1 MKKTYDR
8 KVFKRKLLSDRRTVI
23 VTIRLFMILLL
34 GFPLLTRAGTV
45 DSTRV
50 ANREVRGKVVD
61 EKKQPIPGVSVRLG
75 GTSMGTATDVDGK
88 FKLLIPADTATLVV
102 SFIGMKTE
110 IVKIPRLKTGV
121 EQKELTIVLREE
133 DVKLEDVVVT
143 GIFTRKKESFTGSA
157 STYSA
162 AELKT
167 MGTQNVLQSLKT
179 LDPAFAIIEDNQ
191 FGSDPNRLPN
201 MEIRGKSSMLGLRD
215 ELDADP
221 NQPLFILDGFESTLA
236 AINDLDIN
244 RVASITI
251 LKDAASTAIYG
262 SKAANGVIVVET
274 VKPEAGKLQVSYNGN
289 MNISMPDLSSYNL
302 MNSREKLEF
311 ELLAGR
317 YDPASWSTASEVKLN
332 ELYNEKLKVI
342 ESGVDT
348 YWLAEPLRVGVN
360 QKHSLY
366 VQGGEG
372 NFLFGLG
379 AGYNG
384 ISGVMEKS
392 DRSVLSGNIDLIYR
406 MSKFQ
411 FSNKFSL
418 TSTDYKNPIV
428 VFYEYAQAN
437 PYYKKYND
445 DGTVDKWLENND
457 YFKASNPLWNAK
469 QNSRDE
475 GKNLA
480 LSNYF
485 MAEYFP
491 TTEWRVRAR
500 LGLTYGN
507 DDTEKF
513 YSRNDTRYEDVETIK
528 KGEYRSTNT
537 RKNQVEAELSVTYAK
552 VLGKHRINL
561 VAGGNLSSDKSLT
574 QGYSALGFPE
584 GDFSYP
590 SFSNGYPENGTPTYY
605 ETVSRSVNGYFNT
618 GYSFDDRYL
627 MDFSLR
633 TSGSSVFGT
642 SRKYNTTWSVGLG
655 WNLHK
660 EKFIMDHVAWINLL
674 KLRASIG
681 NPGNQS
687 FDSAQSLL
695 TYSFQYGSMNYF
707 GLGAVLS
714 QIGNPDLEWQITV
727 DKNIGLDVTL
737 FNKRFSLTADYYYK
751 VTDPLLIKVS
761 TPLSSGTSTYMTNA
775 GEQVSQGLTA
785 SVSYFIFQDF
795 EKRFSWMVRANVRTQ
810 KTRIDKIGNKLSS
823 LNASGKGE
831 NTVRYYDG
839 ADPDDIWAV
848 RSAGIDPSNG
858 KELFYAKDG
867 SYTYDFSYDDEV
879 ICGNTRPDV
888 EGVIGS
894 SLNWKGFSVS
904 LNFRYQMGA
913 DVFNEALYNK
923 VENISR
929 SDLNK
934 NQDKRALYER
944 WQEVGDIVHFKDIA
958 SAASTPMSSRFVQT
972 ENVLTLES
980 LYLGYE
986 FYNGWIEKLGLS
998 SLKLQFSMRDVF
1010 RASTI
1015 RSERGI
1021 SYPFARSM
1029 EAGLSFNF

>member
-1 MKKTYDR
+1 
-8 KVFKRKLLSDRRTVI
+8 
-23 VTIRLFMILLL
+23 
-34 GFPLLTRAGTV
+34 
-45 DSTRV
+45 
-50 ANREVRGKVVD
+50 
-61 EKKQPIPGVSVRLG
+61 
-75 GTSMGTATDVDGK
+75 MGTATDVDGK
-88 FKLLIPADTATLVV
+88 FKLLVPADTATLVV

-110 IVKIPRLKTGV
+110 VVRIPRLKAGV

-167 MGTQNVLQSLKT
+167 MGTQNILQSLKT
-179 LDPAFAIIEDNQ
+179 LDPAFAILEDNQ

-274 VKPEAGKLQVSYNGN
+274 VKPEAGKLQVSYTGN
-289 MNISMPDLSSYNL
+289 MNLSMPDLSSYNL
-302 MNSREKLEF
+302 MNAREKLEF
-311 ELLAGR
+311 ERLAGR
-317 YDPASWSTASEVKLN
+317 FEPASWSTTSEVELN
-332 ELYNEKLKVI
+332 RLYNEKLKVI

-384 ISGVMEKS
+384 VSGVMEKS
-392 DRSVLSGNIDLIYR
+392 DRDVISGNIDLIYR

-418 TSTDYKNPIV
+418 TSTDYRNPIV
-428 VFYEYAQAN
+428 AFSEYAAAN
-437 PYYKKYND
+437 PYYKKRNET
-445 DGTVDKWLENND
+445 GTIEKWLENNNF
-457 YFKASNPLWNAK
+457 FKAANPLWNAS

-480 LSNYF
+480 LTNYF

-491 TTEWRVRAR
+491 TVEWRVRAR

-513 YSRNDTRYEDVETIK
+513 YSRNDTRFENMETIK
-528 KGEYRSTNT
+528 KGEYRSSNT
-537 RKNQVEAELSVTYAK
+537 RTNQVEGELSVTYAK

-561 VAGGNLSSDKSLT
+561 VVGGNVSSNKSLT
-574 QGYSALGFPE
+574 QGYSAVGFPD

-605 ETVSRSVNGYFNT
+605 ESVSRSVNGYFNT

-660 EKFIMDHVAWINLL
+660 EKFIMDHVGWIDLL

-707 GLGAVLS
+707 GLGAVLA

-761 TPLSSGTSTYMTNA
+761 TPLSSGTETYMTNA

-785 SVSYFIFQDF
+785 SVTYYIFQNF
-795 EKRFSWMVRANVRTQ
+795 EERFSWMIRANVRTQ
-810 KTRIDKIGNKLSS
+810 KTRIDKIGNKLST
-823 LNASGKGE
+823 LNSSGKGS

-848 RSAGIDPSNG
+848 KSAGIDPSNG

-913 DVFNEALYNK
+913 DVFNEALYSK

-944 WQEVGDIVHFKDIA
+944 WQEEGDIVRFKNIA
-958 SAASTPMSSRFVQT
+958 SAETTPMSSRFVQE

-980 LYLGYE
+980 VYLGYE
-986 FYNGWIEKLGLS
+986 FYDGWIKKLGLS
-998 SLKLQFSMRDVF
+998 SLKFQVSMRDVF

>member
-1 MKKTYDR
+1 M
-8 KVFKRKLLSDRRTVI
+8 
-23 VTIRLFMILLL
+23 
-34 GFPLLTRAGTV
+34 
-45 DSTRV
+45 
-50 ANREVRGKVVD
+50 VD
-61 EKKQPIPGVSVRLG
+61 ENKLPIPGVSVRLG

-88 FKLLIPADTATLVV
+88 FKLFVPADTATLVV

-110 IVKIPRLKTGV
+110 VVKIPRLKAGV

-167 MGTQNVLQSLKT
+167 MGTQNILQSLKT
-179 LDPAFAIIEDNQ
+179 LDPAFAILEDNQ

-274 VKPEAGKLQVSYNGN
+274 VKPEAGKLQVSYTGN
-289 MNISMPDLSSYNL
+289 MNLSMPDLSSYNL
-302 MNSREKLEF
+302 MNAREKLEF
-311 ELLAGR
+311 ERLAGR
-317 YDPASWSTASEVKLN
+317 FEPASWSTTSEVELN
-332 ELYNEKLKVI
+332 RLYNEKLKVI

-384 ISGVMEKS
+384 VSGVMEKS
-392 DRSVLSGNIDLIYR
+392 DRDVISGNIDLIYR

-418 TSTDYKNPIV
+418 TSTDYRNPIV
-428 VFYEYAQAN
+428 AFSEYAAAN
-437 PYYKKYND
+437 PYYKKRNET
-445 DGTVDKWLENND
+445 GTIEKWLENNNF
-457 YFKASNPLWNAK
+457 FKAANPLWNAS

-480 LSNYF
+480 LTNYF

-491 TTEWRVRAR
+491 TVEWRVRAR

-513 YSRNDTRYEDVETIK
+513 YSRNDTRFENMETIK
-528 KGEYRSTNT
+528 KGEYRSSNT
-537 RKNQVEAELSVTYAK
+537 RTNQVEGELSVTYAK

-561 VAGGNLSSDKSLT
+561 VVGGNVSSNKSLT
-574 QGYSALGFPE
+574 QGYSAVGFPD

-605 ETVSRSVNGYFNT
+605 ESVSRSVNGYFNT

-660 EKFIMDHVAWINLL
+660 EKFIMDHVGWIDLL

-707 GLGAVLS
+707 GLGAVLA
-714 QIGNPDLEWQITV
+714 QIGNPDLKWQITV

-761 TPLSSGTSTYMTNA
+761 TPLSSGTETYMTNA

-785 SVSYFIFQDF
+785 SVTYYIFQNF
-795 EKRFSWMVRANVRTQ
+795 EERFSWMIRANVRTQ
-810 KTRIDKIGNKLSS
+810 KTRIDKIGNKLST
-823 LNASGKGE
+823 LNSSGKGS

-848 RSAGIDPSNG
+848 KSVGIDPSNG

-913 DVFNEALYNK
+913 DVFNEALYSK

-944 WQEVGDIVHFKDIA
+944 WQEEGDIVRFKNIA
-958 SAASTPMSSRFVQT
+958 SAETTPMSSRFVQE

-980 LYLGYE
+980 VYLGYE
-986 FYNGWIEKLGLS
+986 FYDGWIKKLGLS
-998 SLKLQFSMRDVF
+998 SLKFQVSMRDVF

>member
-8 KVFKRKLLSDRRTVI
+8 KVFKRKLLSRRIGVNVI
-23 VTIRLFMILLL
+23 IRLFMILLL
-34 GFPLLTRAGTV
+34 GFPLLTRAGTM

-50 ANREVRGKVVD
+50 ENREVRGKVID

-88 FKLLIPADTATLVV
+88 FKLLVPADTATLVV

-110 IVKIPRLKTGV
+110 IVRLPRLRAGV
-121 EQKELTIVLREE
+121 EQKELTIVLRDE
-133 DVKLEDVVVT
+133 DVRLEDVVVT

-167 MGTQNVLQSLKT
+167 MGTQNILQGLKT
-179 LDPAFAIIEDNQ
+179 LDPAFAILEDNQ

-274 VKPEAGKLQVSYNGN
+274 VKPEAGKLRVSYTGN
-289 MNISMPDLSSYNL
+289 LNLSMPDLSSYNL
-302 MNSREKLEF
+302 MNAREKLEF
-311 ELLAGR
+311 ERLAGR
-317 YDPASWSTASEVKLN
+317 FNPSSTTN
-332 ELYNEKLKVI
+332 EIELDGVYNEKLKEI

-366 VQGGEG
+366 VQGGEE

-379 AGYNG
+379 VGYNG

-392 DRSVLSGNIDLIYR
+392 DRSVISGNIDLIYR
-406 MSKFQ
+406 VSKFQ
-411 FSNKFSL
+411 FSNKFSFS
-418 TSTDYKNPIV
+418 STDYKNPIV
-428 VFYEYAQAN
+428 AFYEYAQAN
-437 PYYKKYND
+437 PYYKKRNP
-445 DGTVDKWLENND
+445 DGTVEKWLENND
-457 YFKASNPLWNAK
+457 FFEAPNPLWNAS

-485 MAEYFP
+485 IAEYSP
-491 TTEWRVRAR
+491 SIAWRMRAR

-507 DDTEKF
+507 DDTERF
-513 YSRNDTRYEDVETIK
+513 YSRNDTRYENMETTK
-528 KGEYRSTNT
+528 KGEFRSSNIRTN
-537 RKNQVEAELSVTYAK
+537 RVEGELSITYAK
-552 VLGKHRINL
+552 MLGKHRINL
-561 VAGGNLSSDKSLT
+561 IAGGNIYSNKSLT
-574 QGYSALGFPE
+574 QGYSAVGFPD

-590 SFSNGYPENGTPTYY
+590 SFANGYPENGTPSYY
-605 ETVSRSVNGYFNT
+605 ESESRSLNGYFNA

-660 EKFIMDHVAWINLL
+660 EKFIMDHVGWIDLL
-674 KLRASIG
+674 KLRASVG
-681 NPGNQS
+681 NPGNQN

-707 GLGAVLS
+707 GQGAMLS
-714 QIGNPDLEWQITV
+714 QIGNPDLEWQITM

-761 TPLSSGTSTYMTNA
+761 VPLSSGTSMYMTNA
-775 GEQVSQGLTA
+775 GEQISQGFTV
-785 SVSYFIFQDF
+785 SVTYYIFQNF
-795 EKRFSWMVRANVRTQ
+795 EDRFLWMIRGNLRTQ
-810 KTRIDKIGNKLSS
+810 KTRIDNIGNKLST
-823 LNASGKGE
+823 LNASGKGR
-831 NTVRYYDG
+831 NTQRYYDG

-848 RSAGIDPSNG
+848 KSVGIDPSNG

-867 SYTYDFSYDDEV
+867 SYTYDFSYDEEV

-888 EGVIGS
+888 EGILGT
-894 SLNWKGFSVS
+894 SLNWKGFSVN

-913 DVFNEALYNK
+913 DVFNEALYSK

-934 NQDKRALYER
+934 NQDRRALYER
-944 WQEVGDIVHFKDIA
+944 WQKEGDVVRFKDIA
-958 SAASTPMSSRFVQT
+958 SAETTPMSSRFVQR
-972 ENVLTLES
+972 ENVLSLES
-980 LYLGYE
+980 IYVGYE
-986 FYNGWIEKLGLS
+986 FYDGWIKKLGLS
-998 SLKLQFSMRDVF
+998 SLKLQWSMRDVF
-1010 RASTI
+1010 RASTV

-1029 EAGLSFNF
+1029 EAGISFNF

>member
-8 KVFKRKLLSDRRTVI
+8 KVFKRKLLSDRGTVT

-50 ANREVRGKVVD
+50 ASREVRGKVVD
-61 EKKQPIPGVSVRLG
+61 EKKLPIPGVSVRLG

-110 IVKIPRLKTGV
+110 IVKIPRLKVGA

-289 MNISMPDLSSYNL
+289 MNISIPDLSSYNL

-342 ESGVDT
+342 ESGVNT

-428 VFYEYAQAN
+428 AFYEYAEAN

-605 ETVSRSVNGYFNT
+605 ESVSRSVNGYFNT

-660 EKFIMDHVAWINLL
+660 EKFIMDHVAWIDLL

-785 SVSYFIFQDF
+785 SVSYYIFQNF
-795 EKRFSWMVRANVRTQ
+795 EERFSWMVRANVRTQ
-810 KTRIDKIGNKLSS
+810 KTRINKIGNKLST

-848 RSAGIDPSNG
+848 KSAGIDPSNG

-867 SYTYDFSYDDEV
+867 GYTYDFTYDDEV

>member
-1 MKKTYDR
+1 
-8 KVFKRKLLSDRRTVI
+8 
-23 VTIRLFMILLL
+23 
-34 GFPLLTRAGTV
+34 
-45 DSTRV
+45 
-50 ANREVRGKVVD
+50 
-61 EKKQPIPGVSVRLG
+61 
-75 GTSMGTATDVDGK
+75 
-88 FKLLIPADTATLVV
+88 
-102 SFIGMKTE
+102 
-110 IVKIPRLKTGV
+110 
-121 EQKELTIVLREE
+121 
-133 DVKLEDVVVT
+133 
-143 GIFTRKKESFTGSA
+143 
-157 STYSA
+157 
-162 AELKT
+162 
-167 MGTQNVLQSLKT
+167 
-179 LDPAFAIIEDNQ
+179 
-191 FGSDPNRLPN
+191 
-201 MEIRGKSSMLGLRD
+201 
-215 ELDADP
+215 
-221 NQPLFILDGFESTLA
+221 
-236 AINDLDIN
+236 
-244 RVASITI
+244 
-251 LKDAASTAIYG
+251 
-262 SKAANGVIVVET
+262 
-274 VKPEAGKLQVSYNGN
+274 
-289 MNISMPDLSSYNL
+289 MNA
-302 MNSREKLEF
+302 REKLEF
-311 ELLAGR
+311 ERLAGR
-317 YDPASWSTASEVKLN
+317 FEPASWSTTSEVELN
-332 ELYNEKLKVI
+332 RLYNEKLKVI

-384 ISGVMEKS
+384 VSGVMEKS
-392 DRSVLSGNIDLIYR
+392 DRDVISGNIDLIYR

-418 TSTDYKNPIV
+418 TSTDYRNPIV
-428 VFYEYAQAN
+428 AFSEYAAAN
-437 PYYKKYND
+437 PYYKKRNET
-445 DGTVDKWLENND
+445 GTIEKWLENNNF
-457 YFKASNPLWNAK
+457 FKAANPLWNAS

-480 LSNYF
+480 LTNYF

-491 TTEWRVRAR
+491 TVEWRVRAR

-513 YSRNDTRYEDVETIK
+513 YSRNDTRFENMETIK
-528 KGEYRSTNT
+528 KGEYRSSNT
-537 RKNQVEAELSVTYAK
+537 RTNQVEGELSVTYAK

-561 VAGGNLSSDKSLT
+561 VVGGNVSSNKSLT
-574 QGYSALGFPE
+574 QGYSAVGFPD

-605 ETVSRSVNGYFNT
+605 ESVSRSVNGYFNT

-660 EKFIMDHVAWINLL
+660 EKFIMDHVGWIDLL

-707 GLGAVLS
+707 GLGAVLA

-761 TPLSSGTSTYMTNA
+761 TPLSSGTETYMTNA

-785 SVSYFIFQDF
+785 SVTYYIFQNF
-795 EKRFSWMVRANVRTQ
+795 EERFSWMIRANVRTQ
-810 KTRIDKIGNKLSS
+810 KTRIDKIGNKLST
-823 LNASGKGE
+823 LNSSGKGS

-848 RSAGIDPSNG
+848 KSVGIDPSNG

-913 DVFNEALYNK
+913 DVFNEALYSK

-944 WQEVGDIVHFKDIA
+944 WQEEGDIVRFKNIA
-958 SAASTPMSSRFVQT
+958 SAETTPMSSRFVQE

-980 LYLGYE
+980 VYLGYE
-986 FYNGWIEKLGLS
+986 FYDGWIKKLGLS
-998 SLKLQFSMRDVF
+998 SLKFQVSMRDVF

>member
-8 KVFKRKLLSDRRTVI
+8 KVFKRKLLSDRRTVT

-34 GFPLLTRAGTV
+34 FFPLLTRAGTV

-50 ANREVRGKVVD
+50 GNREVRGKVVD
-61 EKKQPIPGVSVRLG
+61 ENKLPIPGVSVRLG

-88 FKLLIPADTATLVV
+88 FKLFVPADTATLVV

-110 IVKIPRLKTGV
+110 VVKIPRLKAGE

-167 MGTQNVLQSLKT
+167 MGTQNILQSLKT
-179 LDPAFAIIEDNQ
+179 LDPAFAILEDNQ

-274 VKPEAGKLQVSYNGN
+274 VKPEAGKLQVSYTGN
-289 MNISMPDLSSYNL
+289 MNLSMPDLSSYNL
-302 MNSREKLEF
+302 MNAREKLEF
-311 ELLAGR
+311 ERLAGR
-317 YDPASWSTASEVKLN
+317 FEPASWSTTSEVELN
-332 ELYNEKLKVI
+332 RLYNEKLKVI

-384 ISGVMEKS
+384 VSGVMEKS
-392 DRSVLSGNIDLIYR
+392 DRDVISGNIDLIYR

-418 TSTDYKNPIV
+418 TSTDYRNPIV
-428 VFYEYAQAN
+428 AFSEYAAAN
-437 PYYKKYND
+437 PYYKKRNET
-445 DGTVDKWLENND
+445 GTIEKWLENNNF
-457 YFKASNPLWNAK
+457 FKAANPLWNAS

-480 LSNYF
+480 LTNYF

-491 TTEWRVRAR
+491 TVEWRVRAR

-513 YSRNDTRYEDVETIK
+513 YSRNDTRFENMETIK
-528 KGEYRSTNT
+528 KGEYRSSNT
-537 RKNQVEAELSVTYAK
+537 RTNQVEGELSVTYAK

-561 VAGGNLSSDKSLT
+561 VVGGNVSSNKSLT
-574 QGYSALGFPE
+574 QGYSAVGFPD

-605 ETVSRSVNGYFNT
+605 ESVSRSVNGYFNT

-660 EKFIMDHVAWINLL
+660 EKFIMDHVGWIDLL

-707 GLGAVLS
+707 GLGAVLA
-714 QIGNPDLEWQITV
+714 QIGNPDLKWQITV

-761 TPLSSGTSTYMTNA
+761 TPLSSGTETYMTNA

-785 SVSYFIFQDF
+785 SVTYYIFQNF
-795 EKRFSWMVRANVRTQ
+795 EERFSWMIRANVRTQ
-810 KTRIDKIGNKLSS
+810 KTRIDKIGNKLST
-823 LNASGKGE
+823 LNSSGKGS

-848 RSAGIDPSNG
+848 KSVGIDPSNG

-913 DVFNEALYNK
+913 DVFNEALYSK

-944 WQEVGDIVHFKDIA
+944 WQEEGDIVRFKNIA
-958 SAASTPMSSRFVQT
+958 SAETTPMSSRFVQE

-980 LYLGYE
+980 VYLGYE
-986 FYNGWIEKLGLS
+986 FYDGWIKKLGLS
-998 SLKLQFSMRDVF
+998 SLKFQVSMRDVF

>member
-8 KVFKRKLLSDRRTVI
+8 KVFKRKLLSRRIGVNVI
-23 VTIRLFMILLL
+23 IRLFMILLL
-34 GFPLLTRAGTV
+34 GFPLLTRAGTM
-45 DSTRV
+45 DSTRLE
-50 ANREVRGKVVD
+50 NREVRGKVID
-61 EKKQPIPGVSVRLG
+61 EKKQPIPGVSVRLR

-88 FKLLIPADTATLVV
+88 FKLLVPADTATLVV

-110 IVKIPRLKTGV
+110 IVRLPRLRAGV
-121 EQKELTIVLREE
+121 EQKELTIVLRDE
-133 DVKLEDVVVT
+133 DVRLEDVVVT

-167 MGTQNVLQSLKT
+167 MGTQNILLGLKT
-179 LDPAFAIIEDNQ
+179 LDPAFAILEDNQ

-274 VKPEAGKLQVSYNGN
+274 VKPEAGKLRVSYTGN
-289 MNISMPDLSSYNL
+289 LNLSMPDLSSYNL
-302 MNSREKLEF
+302 MNAREKLEF
-311 ELLAGR
+311 ERLAGR
-317 YDPASWSTASEVKLN
+317 FNPSSTTN
-332 ELYNEKLKVI
+332 EIELDGVYNEKLKEI

-366 VQGGEG
+366 VQGGEE

-379 AGYNG
+379 VGYNG

-392 DRSVLSGNIDLIYR
+392 DRSVISGNIDLIYR
-406 MSKFQ
+406 VSKFQ
-411 FSNKFSL
+411 FSNKFSFS
-418 TSTDYKNPIV
+418 STDYKNPIV
-428 VFYEYAQAN
+428 AFYEYAQAN
-437 PYYKKYND
+437 PYYKKRNP
-445 DGTVDKWLENND
+445 DGTVEKWLENND
-457 YFKASNPLWNAK
+457 FFEAPNPLWNAS

-485 MAEYFP
+485 IAEYSP
-491 TTEWRVRAR
+491 SIAWRMRAR

-507 DDTEKF
+507 DDTERF
-513 YSRNDTRYEDVETIK
+513 YSRNDTRYENMETTK
-528 KGEYRSTNT
+528 KGEFRSSNIRTN
-537 RKNQVEAELSVTYAK
+537 RVEGELSVTYAK
-552 VLGKHRINL
+552 MLGKHRINL
-561 VAGGNLSSDKSLT
+561 IAGGNIYSNKSLT
-574 QGYSALGFPE
+574 QGYSAVGFPD

-590 SFSNGYPENGTPTYY
+590 SFANGYPENGTPSYY
-605 ETVSRSVNGYFNT
+605 ESESRSLNGYFNA

-660 EKFIMDHVAWINLL
+660 EKFIMDHVGWIDLL
-674 KLRASIG
+674 KLRASVG
-681 NPGNQS
+681 NPGNQN

-707 GLGAVLS
+707 GQGAMLS
-714 QIGNPDLEWQITV
+714 QIGNPDLEWQITM

-761 TPLSSGTSTYMTNA
+761 VPLSSGTSMYMTNA
-775 GEQVSQGLTA
+775 GEQISQGFTV
-785 SVSYFIFQDF
+785 SVTYYIFQNF
-795 EKRFSWMVRANVRTQ
+795 EDRFLWMIRGNLRTQ
-810 KTRIDKIGNKLSS
+810 KTRIDNIGNKLST
-823 LNASGKGE
+823 LNASGKGR
-831 NTVRYYDG
+831 NTQRYYDG

-848 RSAGIDPSNG
+848 KSVGIDPSNG

-867 SYTYDFSYDDEV
+867 SYTYDFSYDEEV

-888 EGVIGS
+888 EGILGT
-894 SLNWKGFSVS
+894 SLNWKGFSVN

-913 DVFNEALYNK
+913 DVFNEALYSK

-934 NQDKRALYER
+934 NQDRRALYER
-944 WQEVGDIVHFKDIA
+944 WQKEGDVVRFKDIA
-958 SAASTPMSSRFVQT
+958 SAETTPMSSRFVQR
-972 ENVLTLES
+972 ENVLSLES
-980 LYLGYE
+980 IYVGYE
-986 FYNGWIEKLGLS
+986 FYDGWIKKLGLS
-998 SLKLQFSMRDVF
+998 SLKLQWSMRDVF
-1010 RASTI
+1010 RASTV

-1029 EAGLSFNF
+1029 EAGISFNF

>member
-8 KVFKRKLLSDRRTVI
+8 KVFKRKLLSDRRTVT

-157 STYSA
+157 STYAA
-162 AELKT
+162 AELKM

-179 LDPAFAIIEDNQ
+179 LDPAFAILEDNQ

-317 YDPASWSTASEVKLN
+317 YDPASWSTTSEVKLN

-428 VFYEYAQAN
+428 AFYEYAQAN

-660 EKFIMDHVAWINLL
+660 EKFIMDHVAWIDLL

-785 SVSYFIFQDF
+785 SVSYYIFQNF
-795 EKRFSWMVRANVRTQ
+795 EERFSWMVRANVRTQ
-810 KTRIDKIGNKLSS
+810 KTRINKIGNKLST

-867 SYTYDFSYDDEV
+867 GYTYDFTYDDEV

>member
-1 MKKTYDR
+1 MKKTYGR
-8 KVFKRKLLSDRRTVI
+8 KVFKRKLLSDRKTVT

-34 GFPLLTRAGTV
+34 GFPLLTRAGTM

-50 ANREVRGKVVD
+50 ENREVRGKVID

-110 IVKIPRLKTGV
+110 IVRIPRLRAGV
-121 EQKELTIVLREE
+121 EQKELTIVLRDE
-133 DVKLEDVVVT
+133 DVRLEDVVVT

-167 MGTQNVLQSLKT
+167 MGTQNILQGLKT
-179 LDPAFAIIEDNQ
+179 LDPAFAILEDNQ

-274 VKPEAGKLQVSYNGN
+274 VKPEAGKLQVSYTGN
-289 MNISMPDLSSYNL
+289 MNLSIPDLSSYNL
-302 MNSREKLEF
+302 MNAREKLEF
-311 ELLAGR
+311 ERLAGR
-317 YDPASWSTASEVKLN
+317 YEPVNWSTTSEIELTN
-332 ELYNEKLKVI
+332 LYNEKLKVVV
-342 ESGVDT
+342 SGVDT

-384 ISGVMEKS
+384 ISGVMEES
-392 DRSVLSGNIDLIYR
+392 DRAVVSGNIDLIYR
-406 MSKFQ
+406 VSKFQ
-411 FSNKFSL
+411 FSNKFSFS
-418 TSTDYKNPIV
+418 STDYKNPIV
-428 VFYEYAQAN
+428 AFNEYARAN
-437 PYYKKYND
+437 PYYKKHGV
-445 DGTVDKWLENND
+445 DGTIEKWLEKND
-457 YFKASNPLWNAK
+457 FFEASNPLWNAS

-485 MAEYFP
+485 IAEYFP
-491 TTEWRVRAR
+491 TQEWRVRAR
-500 LGLTYGN
+500 IGLTYGN

-513 YSRNDTRYEDVETIK
+513 YSPNDTRYEKVEMIK
-528 KGEYRSTNT
+528 KGQYTSTNT
-537 RKNQVEAELSVTYAK
+537 RSNQVEGELSVTYAK

-561 VAGGNLSSDKSLT
+561 VVGGNVFSNKSLT
-574 QGYSALGFPE
+574 QGYSAVGFPE
-584 GDFSYP
+584 GDFTYP

-605 ETVSRSVNGYFNT
+605 ESVSRSVNGYFNT

-660 EKFIMDHVAWINLL
+660 EKFIMDNLGWIDLL

-687 FDSAQSLL
+687 FDSAQTLL
-695 TYSFQYGSMNYF
+695 TYTFQYGSMNYF
-707 GLGAVLS
+707 GWGAVLS
-714 QIGNPDLEWQITV
+714 QIGNADLKWQVTL

-737 FNKRFSLTADYYYK
+737 FNKRFALTLDYYYK

-761 TPLSSGTSTYMTNA
+761 TPLSSGTSTYMSNA

-785 SVSYFIFQDF
+785 SVSYYIFQNF
-795 EKRFSWMVRANVRTQ
+795 EERFSWMVRANLRTQ
-810 KTRIDKIGNKLSS
+810 KNRIDKIGDKLST
-823 LNASGKGE
+823 LNASGKGT

-867 SYTYDFSYDDEV
+867 SYTYDFTYDDEV
-879 ICGNTRPDV
+879 ICGNTRPDL

-904 LNFRYQMGA
+904 LNFRYQLGA
-913 DVFNEALYNK
+913 DVFNEALYSK

-929 SDLNK
+929 SDLNR

-944 WQEVGDIVHFKDIA
+944 WQKAGDMVRFKDIA
-958 SAASTPMSSRFVQT
+958 NAATTPMSSRFVQE
-972 ENVLTLES
+972 ENVFTLES
-980 LYLGYE
+980 VYLGYE
-986 FYNGWIEKLGLS
+986 FYDGWIKKLNLS
-998 SLKLQFSMRDVF
+998 SLKFQVSMRDVF

-1021 SYPFARSM
+1021 SYPFARSI

>member
-8 KVFKRKLLSDRRTVI
+8 KVFKRKLLSRRIGVNVI
-23 VTIRLFMILLL
+23 IRLFMILLL
-34 GFPLLTRAGTV
+34 GFPLLTRAGTM
-45 DSTRV
+45 DSTRLE
-50 ANREVRGKVVD
+50 NREVRGKVID

-88 FKLLIPADTATLVV
+88 FKLLVPTDTATLVV

-110 IVKIPRLKTGV
+110 IVRLPRLRAGV
-121 EQKELTIVLREE
+121 EQKELTIVLRDE
-133 DVKLEDVVVT
+133 DVRLEDVVVT

-162 AELKT
+162 VELKT
-167 MGTQNVLQSLKT
+167 MGTQNILQGLKT
-179 LDPAFAIIEDNQ
+179 LDPAFAILEDNQ

-201 MEIRGKSSMLGLRD
+201 MEIRGKSSMSGLRD
-215 ELDADP
+215 QLEADP

-274 VKPEAGKLQVSYNGN
+274 VKPEAGKLRVSYTGN
-289 MNISMPDLSSYNL
+289 LNLSMPDLSSYNL
-302 MNSREKLEF
+302 MNAREKLEF
-311 ELLAGR
+311 ERLAGR
-317 YDPASWSTASEVKLN
+317 FNPSSTTN
-332 ELYNEKLKVI
+332 EIELDGVYNEKLKEI
-342 ESGVDT
+342 ESGVNT

-366 VQGGEG
+366 VQGGEE

-379 AGYNG
+379 VGYNG

-392 DRSVLSGNIDLIYR
+392 DRSVISGNIDLIYR
-406 MSKFQ
+406 VSKFQ
-411 FSNKFSL
+411 FSNKFSFS
-418 TSTDYKNPIV
+418 STDYKNPIV
-428 VFYEYAQAN
+428 AFYEYAQAN
-437 PYYKKYND
+437 PYYKKRNP
-445 DGTVDKWLENND
+445 DGTVEKWLENND
-457 YFKASNPLWNAK
+457 FFEAPNPLWNAS

-485 MAEYFP
+485 IAEYSP
-491 TTEWRVRAR
+491 SIAWRMRAR

-507 DDTEKF
+507 DDTERF
-513 YSRNDTRYEDVETIK
+513 YSRNDTRYENMETTK
-528 KGEYRSTNT
+528 KGEFRSSNIRTN
-537 RKNQVEAELSVTYAK
+537 RVEGELSVTYAK
-552 VLGKHRINL
+552 MLGKHRINL
-561 VAGGNLSSDKSLT
+561 IAGGNIYSNKSLT
-574 QGYSALGFPE
+574 QGYSAVGFPD

-590 SFSNGYPENGTPTYY
+590 SFANGYPENGTPSYY
-605 ETVSRSVNGYFNT
+605 ESVSRSLNGYFNA

-660 EKFIMDHVAWINLL
+660 EKFIMDHVGWIDLL
-674 KLRASIG
+674 KLRASVG
-681 NPGNQS
+681 NPGNQN

-707 GLGAVLS
+707 GQGAMLS
-714 QIGNPDLEWQITV
+714 QIGNPDLEWQITM

-761 TPLSSGTSTYMTNA
+761 VPLSSGTSMYMTNA
-775 GEQVSQGLTA
+775 GEQISQGFTV
-785 SVSYFIFQDF
+785 SVTYYIFQNF
-795 EKRFSWMVRANVRTQ
+795 EDRFLWMVRGNLRTQ
-810 KTRIDKIGNKLSS
+810 KTRIDNIGNKLST
-823 LNASGKGE
+823 LNASGKGR
-831 NTVRYYDG
+831 NTQRYYDG

-848 RSAGIDPSNG
+848 KSVGIDPSNG

-867 SYTYDFSYDDEV
+867 SYTYDFSYDEEV

-888 EGVIGS
+888 EGILGT
-894 SLNWKGFSVS
+894 SLNWKGFSVN

-913 DVFNEALYNK
+913 DVFNEALYSK

-934 NQDKRALYER
+934 NQDRRALYER
-944 WQEVGDIVHFKDIA
+944 WQKEGDVVRFKDIA
-958 SAASTPMSSRFVQT
+958 SAETTPMSSRFVQR
-972 ENVLTLES
+972 ENVLSLES
-980 LYLGYE
+980 IYVGYE
-986 FYNGWIEKLGLS
+986 FYDGWIKKLGLS
-998 SLKLQFSMRDVF
+998 SLKLQWSMRDVF

-1029 EAGLSFNF
+1029 EAGISFNF

>member
-75 GTSMGTATDVDGK
+75 GTSMGIATDVDGK

-110 IVKIPRLKTGV
+110 IVKIPRLKAGV

-289 MNISMPDLSSYNL
+289 MNISIPDLSSYNL

-342 ESGVDT
+342 ESGVNT

-418 TSTDYKNPIV
+418 TSTHFKNPIV
-428 VFYEYAQAN
+428 AFSAYAAAN

-445 DGTVDKWLENND
+445 EGTVDKWLEYND
-457 YFKASNPLWNAK
+457 YFKASNPLWNAS
-469 QNSRDE
+469 QNSRDK
-475 GKNLA
+475 GSNLL

-605 ETVSRSVNGYFNT
+605 ESVSRSVNGYFNT

-660 EKFIMDHVAWINLL
+660 EKFIMDHVAWIDLL

-785 SVSYFIFQDF
+785 SVSYYIFQNF
-795 EKRFSWMVRANVRTQ
+795 EQRFSWMVRANVRTQ
-810 KTRIDKIGNKLSS
+810 KTRINKIGNKLST

-867 SYTYDFSYDDEV
+867 GYTYDFTYDDEV

>member
-1 MKKTYDR
+1 M
-8 KVFKRKLLSDRRTVI
+8 
-23 VTIRLFMILLL
+23 
-34 GFPLLTRAGTV
+34 

-50 ANREVRGKVVD
+50 ENREVRGKVID

-88 FKLLIPADTATLVV
+88 FKLLVPADTATLVV

-110 IVKIPRLKTGV
+110 IVRIPRLRAGV
-121 EQKELTIVLREE
+121 EQKELTIVLRDE
-133 DVKLEDVVVT
+133 DVRLEDVVVT

-167 MGTQNVLQSLKT
+167 MGTQNILQGLKT
-179 LDPAFAIIEDNQ
+179 LDPAFAILEDNQ

-274 VKPEAGKLQVSYNGN
+274 VKPEAGKLRVSYTGN
-289 MNISMPDLSSYNL
+289 LNLSMPDLSSYNL
-302 MNSREKLEF
+302 MNAREKLEF
-311 ELLAGR
+311 ERLAGR
-317 YDPASWSTASEVKLN
+317 FNPSSTTN
-332 ELYNEKLKVI
+332 EIELDGVYNEKLKEI

-366 VQGGEG
+366 VQGGEE

-379 AGYNG
+379 VGYNG

-392 DRSVLSGNIDLIYR
+392 DRSVISGNIDLIYR
-406 MSKFQ
+406 VSKFQ
-411 FSNKFSL
+411 FSNKFSFS
-418 TSTDYKNPIV
+418 STDYKNPIV
-428 VFYEYAQAN
+428 AFYEYAQAN
-437 PYYKKYND
+437 PYYKKRNP
-445 DGTVDKWLENND
+445 DGTVEKWLENND
-457 YFKASNPLWNAK
+457 FFEAPNPLWNAS

-485 MAEYFP
+485 IAEYSP
-491 TTEWRVRAR
+491 SIAWRMRAR

-507 DDTEKF
+507 DDTERF
-513 YSRNDTRYEDVETIK
+513 YSRNDTRYENMETTK
-528 KGEYRSTNT
+528 KGEFRSSNIRTN
-537 RKNQVEAELSVTYAK
+537 RVEGELSITYAK
-552 VLGKHRINL
+552 MLGKHRINL
-561 VAGGNLSSDKSLT
+561 IAGGNIYSNKSLT
-574 QGYSALGFPE
+574 QGYSAVGFPD

-590 SFSNGYPENGTPTYY
+590 SFANGYPENGTPSYY
-605 ETVSRSVNGYFNT
+605 ESESRSLNGYFNA

-660 EKFIMDHVAWINLL
+660 EKFIMDHVGWIDLL
-674 KLRASIG
+674 KLRASVG
-681 NPGNQS
+681 NPGNQN

-707 GLGAVLS
+707 GQGAMLS
-714 QIGNPDLEWQITV
+714 QIGNPDLEWQITM

-761 TPLSSGTSTYMTNA
+761 VPLSSGTSMYMTNA
-775 GEQVSQGLTA
+775 GEQISQGFTV
-785 SVSYFIFQDF
+785 SVTYYIFQNF
-795 EKRFSWMVRANVRTQ
+795 EDRFLWMIRGNLRTQ
-810 KTRIDKIGNKLSS
+810 KTRIDNIGNKLST
-823 LNASGKGE
+823 LNASGKGR
-831 NTVRYYDG
+831 NTQRYYDG

-848 RSAGIDPSNG
+848 KSVGIDPSNG

-867 SYTYDFSYDDEV
+867 SYTYDFSYDEEV

-888 EGVIGS
+888 EGILGT
-894 SLNWKGFSVS
+894 SLNWKGFSVN

-913 DVFNEALYNK
+913 DVFNEALYSK

-934 NQDKRALYER
+934 NQDRRALYER
-944 WQEVGDIVHFKDIA
+944 WQKEGDVVRFKDIA
-958 SAASTPMSSRFVQT
+958 SAETTPMSSRFVQR
-972 ENVLTLES
+972 ENVLSLES
-980 LYLGYE
+980 IYVGYE
-986 FYNGWIEKLGLS
+986 FYDGWIKKLGLS
-998 SLKLQFSMRDVF
+998 SLKLQWSMRDVF
-1010 RASTI
+1010 RASTV

-1029 EAGLSFNF
+1029 EAGISFNF

>member
-1 MKKTYDR
+1 M
-8 KVFKRKLLSDRRTVI
+8 
-23 VTIRLFMILLL
+23 
-34 GFPLLTRAGTV
+34 

-50 ANREVRGKVVD
+50 ENREVRGKVID

-88 FKLLIPADTATLVV
+88 FKLLVPADTATLVV

-110 IVKIPRLKTGV
+110 IVRLPRLRAGV
-121 EQKELTIVLREE
+121 EQKELTIVLRDE
-133 DVKLEDVVVT
+133 DVRLEDVVVT

-167 MGTQNVLQSLKT
+167 MGTQNILQGLKT
-179 LDPAFAIIEDNQ
+179 LDPAFAILEDNQ

-201 MEIRGKSSMLGLRD
+201 MEIRGKSSMSGLRD
-215 ELDADP
+215 QLEADP

-274 VKPEAGKLQVSYNGN
+274 VKPEAGKLRVSYTGN
-289 MNISMPDLSSYNL
+289 LNLSMPDLSSYNL
-302 MNSREKLEF
+302 MNAREKLEF
-311 ELLAGR
+311 ERLAGR
-317 YDPASWSTASEVKLN
+317 FNPSSTTN
-332 ELYNEKLKVI
+332 EIELDGVYNEKLKEI

-366 VQGGEG
+366 VQGGEE

-379 AGYNG
+379 VGYNG

-392 DRSVLSGNIDLIYR
+392 DRSVISGNIDLIYR
-406 MSKFQ
+406 VSKFQ
-411 FSNKFSL
+411 FSNKFSFS
-418 TSTDYKNPIV
+418 STDYKNPIV
-428 VFYEYAQAN
+428 AFYEYAQAN
-437 PYYKKYND
+437 PYYKKRNP
-445 DGTVDKWLENND
+445 DGTVEKWLENND
-457 YFKASNPLWNAK
+457 FFEAPNPLWNAS

-485 MAEYFP
+485 IAEYSP
-491 TTEWRVRAR
+491 SIAWRMRAR

-507 DDTEKF
+507 DDTERF
-513 YSRNDTRYEDVETIK
+513 YSRNDTRYENMETTK
-528 KGEYRSTNT
+528 KGEFRSSNIRTN
-537 RKNQVEAELSVTYAK
+537 RVEGELSITYAK
-552 VLGKHRINL
+552 MLGKHRINL
-561 VAGGNLSSDKSLT
+561 IAGGNIYSNKSLT
-574 QGYSALGFPE
+574 QGYSAVGFPD

-590 SFSNGYPENGTPTYY
+590 SFANGYPENGTPSYY
-605 ETVSRSVNGYFNT
+605 ESESRSLNGYFNA

-660 EKFIMDHVAWINLL
+660 EKFIMDHVGWIDLL
-674 KLRASIG
+674 KLRASVG
-681 NPGNQS
+681 NPGNQN

-707 GLGAVLS
+707 GQGAMLS
-714 QIGNPDLEWQITV
+714 QIGNPDLEWQITM

-761 TPLSSGTSTYMTNA
+761 VPLSSGTSMYMTNA
-775 GEQVSQGLTA
+775 GEQISQGFTV
-785 SVSYFIFQDF
+785 SVTYYIFQNF
-795 EKRFSWMVRANVRTQ
+795 EDRFLWMIRGNLRTQ
-810 KTRIDKIGNKLSS
+810 KTRIDNIGNKLST
-823 LNASGKGE
+823 LNASGKGR
-831 NTVRYYDG
+831 NTQRYYDG

-848 RSAGIDPSNG
+848 KSVGIDPSNG

-867 SYTYDFSYDDEV
+867 SYTYDFSYDEEV

-888 EGVIGS
+888 EGILGT
-894 SLNWKGFSVS
+894 SLNWKGFSVN

-913 DVFNEALYNK
+913 DVFNEALYSK

-934 NQDKRALYER
+934 NQDRRALYER
-944 WQEVGDIVHFKDIA
+944 WQKEGDVVRFKDIA
-958 SAASTPMSSRFVQT
+958 SAETTPMSSRFVQR
-972 ENVLTLES
+972 ENVLSLES
-980 LYLGYE
+980 IYVGYE
-986 FYNGWIEKLGLS
+986 FYDGWIKKLGLS
-998 SLKLQFSMRDVF
+998 SLKLQWSMRDVF
-1010 RASTI
+1010 RASTV

-1029 EAGLSFNF
+1029 EAGISFNF

>member
-8 KVFKRKLLSDRRTVI
+8 KVFKRKLLSRRIGVNVI
-23 VTIRLFMILLL
+23 IRLFMILLL
-34 GFPLLTRAGTV
+34 GFPLLTRAGTM
-45 DSTRV
+45 DSTRLE
-50 ANREVRGKVVD
+50 NREVRGKVID

-88 FKLLIPADTATLVV
+88 FKLLVPTDTATLVV

-110 IVKIPRLKTGV
+110 IVRLPRLRAGV
-121 EQKELTIVLREE
+121 EQKELTIVLRDE
-133 DVKLEDVVVT
+133 DVRLEDVVVT

-167 MGTQNVLQSLKT
+167 MGTQNILQGLKT
-179 LDPAFAIIEDNQ
+179 LDPAFAILEDNQ

-201 MEIRGKSSMLGLRD
+201 MEIRGKSSMSGLRD
-215 ELDADP
+215 QLEADP

-274 VKPEAGKLQVSYNGN
+274 VKPEAGKLRVSYTGN
-289 MNISMPDLSSYNL
+289 LNLSMPDLSSYNL
-302 MNSREKLEF
+302 MNAREKLEF
-311 ELLAGR
+311 ERLAGR
-317 YDPASWSTASEVKLN
+317 FNPSSTTN
-332 ELYNEKLKVI
+332 EIELDGVYNEKLKEI
-342 ESGVDT
+342 ESGVNT

-366 VQGGEG
+366 VQGGEE

-379 AGYNG
+379 VGYNG

-392 DRSVLSGNIDLIYR
+392 DRSVISGNIDLIYR
-406 MSKFQ
+406 VSKFQ
-411 FSNKFSL
+411 FSNKFSFS
-418 TSTDYKNPIV
+418 STDYKNPIV
-428 VFYEYAQAN
+428 AFYEYAQAN
-437 PYYKKYND
+437 PYYKKRNP
-445 DGTVDKWLENND
+445 DGTVEKWLENND
-457 YFKASNPLWNAK
+457 FFEAPNPLWNAS

-485 MAEYFP
+485 IAEYSP
-491 TTEWRVRAR
+491 SIAWRMRAR

-507 DDTEKF
+507 DDTERF
-513 YSRNDTRYEDVETIK
+513 YSRNDTRYENMETTK
-528 KGEYRSTNT
+528 KGEFRSSNIRTN
-537 RKNQVEAELSVTYAK
+537 RVEGELSVTYAK
-552 VLGKHRINL
+552 MLGKHRINL
-561 VAGGNLSSDKSLT
+561 IAGGNIYSNKSLT
-574 QGYSALGFPE
+574 QGYSAVGFPD

-590 SFSNGYPENGTPTYY
+590 SFANGYPENGTPSYY
-605 ETVSRSVNGYFNT
+605 ESVSRSLNGYFNA

-660 EKFIMDHVAWINLL
+660 EKFIMDHVGWIDLL
-674 KLRASIG
+674 KLRASVG
-681 NPGNQS
+681 NPGNQN

-707 GLGAVLS
+707 GQGAMLS
-714 QIGNPDLEWQITV
+714 QIGNPDLEWQITM

-761 TPLSSGTSTYMTNA
+761 VPLSSGTSMYMTNA
-775 GEQVSQGLTA
+775 GEQISQGFTV
-785 SVSYFIFQDF
+785 SVTYYIFQNF
-795 EKRFSWMVRANVRTQ
+795 EDRFLWMVRGNLRTQ
-810 KTRIDKIGNKLSS
+810 KTRIDNIGNKLST
-823 LNASGKGE
+823 LNASGKGR
-831 NTVRYYDG
+831 NTQRYYDG

-848 RSAGIDPSNG
+848 KSVGIDPSNG

-867 SYTYDFSYDDEV
+867 SYTYDFSYDEEV

-888 EGVIGS
+888 EGILGT
-894 SLNWKGFSVS
+894 SLNWKGFSVN

-913 DVFNEALYNK
+913 DVFNEALYSK

-934 NQDKRALYER
+934 NQDRRALYER
-944 WQEVGDIVHFKDIA
+944 WQKEGDVVRFKDIA
-958 SAASTPMSSRFVQT
+958 SAETTPMSSRFVQR
-972 ENVLTLES
+972 ENVLSLES
-980 LYLGYE
+980 IYVGYE
-986 FYNGWIEKLGLS
+986 FYDGWIKKLGLS
-998 SLKLQFSMRDVF
+998 SLKLQWSMRDVF

-1029 EAGLSFNF
+1029 EAGISFNF

>member
-8 KVFKRKLLSDRRTVI
+8 KVFKRKLLSRRIGVNVI
-23 VTIRLFMILLL
+23 IRLFMILLL
-34 GFPLLTRAGTV
+34 GFPLLTRAGTM
-45 DSTRV
+45 DSTRLE
-50 ANREVRGKVVD
+50 NREVRGKVID
-61 EKKQPIPGVSVRLG
+61 EKKQPIPGVSVRLR

-88 FKLLIPADTATLVV
+88 FKLLVPADTATLVV

-110 IVKIPRLKTGV
+110 IVRLPRLRAGV
-121 EQKELTIVLREE
+121 EQKELTIVLRDE
-133 DVKLEDVVVT
+133 DVRLEDVVVT

-167 MGTQNVLQSLKT
+167 MGTQNILQGLKT
-179 LDPAFAIIEDNQ
+179 LDPAFAILEDNQ

-201 MEIRGKSSMLGLRD
+201 MEIRGKSSMSGLRD
-215 ELDADP
+215 QLEADP

-274 VKPEAGKLQVSYNGN
+274 VKPEAGKLRVSYTGN
-289 MNISMPDLSSYNL
+289 LNLSMPDLSSYNL
-302 MNSREKLEF
+302 MNAREKLEF
-311 ELLAGR
+311 ERLAGR
-317 YDPASWSTASEVKLN
+317 FNPSSTTN
-332 ELYNEKLKVI
+332 EIELDGVYNEKLKEI
-342 ESGVDT
+342 ESGVNT

-366 VQGGEG
+366 VQGGEE

-379 AGYNG
+379 VGYNG

-392 DRSVLSGNIDLIYR
+392 DRSVISGNIDLIYR
-406 MSKFQ
+406 VSKFQ
-411 FSNKFSL
+411 FSNKFSFS
-418 TSTDYKNPIV
+418 STDYKNPIV
-428 VFYEYAQAN
+428 AFYEYAQAN
-437 PYYKKYND
+437 PYYKKRNP
-445 DGTVDKWLENND
+445 DGTVEKWLENND
-457 YFKASNPLWNAK
+457 FFEAPNPLWNAI

-485 MAEYFP
+485 IAEYSP
-491 TTEWRVRAR
+491 SIAWRMRAR

-507 DDTEKF
+507 DDTERF
-513 YSRNDTRYEDVETIK
+513 YSRNDTRYENMETTK
-528 KGEYRSTNT
+528 KGEFRSSNIRTN
-537 RKNQVEAELSVTYAK
+537 RVEGELSVTYAK
-552 VLGKHRINL
+552 MLGKHRINL
-561 VAGGNLSSDKSLT
+561 IAGGNIYSNKSLT
-574 QGYSALGFPE
+574 QGYSAVGFPD

-590 SFSNGYPENGTPTYY
+590 SFANGYPENGTPSYY
-605 ETVSRSVNGYFNT
+605 ESVSRSLNGYFNA

-660 EKFIMDHVAWINLL
+660 EKFIMDHVGWIDLL
-674 KLRASIG
+674 KLRASVG
-681 NPGNQS
+681 NPGNQN

-707 GLGAVLS
+707 GQGAMLS
-714 QIGNPDLEWQITV
+714 QIGNPDLEWQITM

-761 TPLSSGTSTYMTNA
+761 VPLSSGTSMYMTNA
-775 GEQVSQGLTA
+775 GEQISQGFTV
-785 SVSYFIFQDF
+785 SVTYYIFQNF
-795 EKRFSWMVRANVRTQ
+795 EDRFLWMVRGNLRTQ
-810 KTRIDKIGNKLSS
+810 KTRIDNIGNKLST
-823 LNASGKGE
+823 LNASGKGR
-831 NTVRYYDG
+831 NTQRYYDG

-848 RSAGIDPSNG
+848 KSVGIDPSNG

-867 SYTYDFSYDDEV
+867 SYTYDFSYDEEV

-888 EGVIGS
+888 EGILGT
-894 SLNWKGFSVS
+894 SLNWKGFSVN

-913 DVFNEALYNK
+913 DVFNEALYSK

-934 NQDKRALYER
+934 NQDRRALYER
-944 WQEVGDIVHFKDIA
+944 WQKEGDVVRFKDIA
-958 SAASTPMSSRFVQT
+958 SAETTPMSSRFVQR
-972 ENVLTLES
+972 ENVLSLES
-980 LYLGYE
+980 IYVGYE
-986 FYNGWIEKLGLS
+986 FYDGWIKKLGLS
-998 SLKLQFSMRDVF
+998 SLKLQWSMRDVF

-1029 EAGLSFNF
+1029 EAGISFNF

>member
-8 KVFKRKLLSDRRTVI
+8 KVFKRKLLSDRRTVT

-34 GFPLLTRAGTV
+34 FFPLLTRAGTV

-50 ANREVRGKVVD
+50 GNREVRGKVVD
-61 EKKQPIPGVSVRLG
+61 ENKLPIPGVSVRLG

-88 FKLLIPADTATLVV
+88 FKLFVPADTATLVV

-110 IVKIPRLKTGV
+110 VVKIPRLKAGV

-167 MGTQNVLQSLKT
+167 MGTQNILQSLKT
-179 LDPAFAIIEDNQ
+179 LDPAFAILEDNQ

-274 VKPEAGKLQVSYNGN
+274 VKPEAGKLQVSYTGN
-289 MNISMPDLSSYNL
+289 MNLSMPDLSSYNL
-302 MNSREKLEF
+302 MNAREKLEF
-311 ELLAGR
+311 ERLAGR
-317 YDPASWSTASEVKLN
+317 FEPASWSTTSEVELN
-332 ELYNEKLKVI
+332 RLYNEKLKVI

-384 ISGVMEKS
+384 VSGVMEKS
-392 DRSVLSGNIDLIYR
+392 DRDVISGNIDLIYR

-418 TSTDYKNPIV
+418 TSTDYRNPIV
-428 VFYEYAQAN
+428 AFSEYAAAN
-437 PYYKKYND
+437 PYYKKRNET
-445 DGTVDKWLENND
+445 GTIEKWLENNNF
-457 YFKASNPLWNAK
+457 FKAANPLWNAS

-480 LSNYF
+480 LTNYF

-491 TTEWRVRAR
+491 TVEWRVRAR

-513 YSRNDTRYEDVETIK
+513 YSRNDTRFENMETIK
-528 KGEYRSTNT
+528 KGEYRSSNT
-537 RKNQVEAELSVTYAK
+537 RTNQVEGELSVTYAK

-561 VAGGNLSSDKSLT
+561 VVGGNVSSNKSLT
-574 QGYSALGFPE
+574 QGYSAVGFPD

-605 ETVSRSVNGYFNT
+605 ESVSRSVNGYFNT

-660 EKFIMDHVAWINLL
+660 EKFIMDHVGWIDLL

-707 GLGAVLS
+707 GLGAVLA
-714 QIGNPDLEWQITV
+714 QIGNPDLKWQITV

-761 TPLSSGTSTYMTNA
+761 TPLSSGTETYMTNA

-785 SVSYFIFQDF
+785 SVTYYIFQNF
-795 EKRFSWMVRANVRTQ
+795 EERFSWMIRANVRTQ
-810 KTRIDKIGNKLSS
+810 KTRIDKIGNKLST
-823 LNASGKGE
+823 LNASGKGS

-848 RSAGIDPSNG
+848 KSAGIDPSNG

-913 DVFNEALYNK
+913 DVFNEALYSK

-944 WQEVGDIVHFKDIA
+944 WQEEGDIVRFKNIA
-958 SAASTPMSSRFVQT
+958 SAETTPMSSRFVQE

-980 LYLGYE
+980 VYLGYE
-986 FYNGWIEKLGLS
+986 FYDGWIKKLGLS
-998 SLKLQFSMRDVF
+998 SLKFQVSMRDVF

>member
-1 MKKTYDR
+1 M
-8 KVFKRKLLSDRRTVI
+8 
-23 VTIRLFMILLL
+23 
-34 GFPLLTRAGTV
+34 

-50 ANREVRGKVVD
+50 ENREVRGKVID

-88 FKLLIPADTATLVV
+88 FKLLVPADTATLVV

-110 IVKIPRLKTGV
+110 IVRIPRLRAGV
-121 EQKELTIVLREE
+121 EQKELTIVLRDE
-133 DVKLEDVVVT
+133 DVRLEDVVVT

-167 MGTQNVLQSLKT
+167 MGTQNILQGLKT
-179 LDPAFAIIEDNQ
+179 LDPAFAILEDNQ

-201 MEIRGKSSMLGLRD
+201 MEIRGKSSMSGLRD
-215 ELDADP
+215 QLEADP

-274 VKPEAGKLQVSYNGN
+274 VKPEAGKLRVSYTGN
-289 MNISMPDLSSYNL
+289 LNLSMPDLSSYNL
-302 MNSREKLEF
+302 MNAREKLEF
-311 ELLAGR
+311 ERLAGR
-317 YDPASWSTASEVKLN
+317 FNPSSTTN
-332 ELYNEKLKVI
+332 EIELDGVYNEKLKEI

-366 VQGGEG
+366 VQGGEE

-379 AGYNG
+379 VGYNG

-392 DRSVLSGNIDLIYR
+392 DRSVISGNIDLIYR
-406 MSKFQ
+406 VSKFQ
-411 FSNKFSL
+411 FSNKFSFS
-418 TSTDYKNPIV
+418 STDYKNPIV
-428 VFYEYAQAN
+428 AFYEYAQAN
-437 PYYKKYND
+437 PYYKKRNP
-445 DGTVDKWLENND
+445 DGTVEKWLENND
-457 YFKASNPLWNAK
+457 FFEAPNPLWNAS

-485 MAEYFP
+485 IAEYSP
-491 TTEWRVRAR
+491 SIAWRMRAR

-507 DDTEKF
+507 DDTERF
-513 YSRNDTRYEDVETIK
+513 YSRNDTRYENMETTK
-528 KGEYRSTNT
+528 KGEFRSSNIRTN
-537 RKNQVEAELSVTYAK
+537 RVEGELSITYAK
-552 VLGKHRINL
+552 MLGKHRINL
-561 VAGGNLSSDKSLT
+561 IAGGNIYSNKSLT
-574 QGYSALGFPE
+574 QGYSAVGFPD

-590 SFSNGYPENGTPTYY
+590 SFANGYPENGTPSYY
-605 ETVSRSVNGYFNT
+605 ESESRSLNGYFNA

-660 EKFIMDHVAWINLL
+660 EKFIMDHVGWIDLL
-674 KLRASIG
+674 KLRASVG
-681 NPGNQS
+681 NPGNQN

-707 GLGAVLS
+707 GQGAMLS
-714 QIGNPDLEWQITV
+714 QIGNPDLEWQITM

-761 TPLSSGTSTYMTNA
+761 VPLSSGTSMYMTNA
-775 GEQVSQGLTA
+775 GEQISQGFTV
-785 SVSYFIFQDF
+785 SVTYYIFQNF
-795 EKRFSWMVRANVRTQ
+795 EDRFLWMIRGNLRTQ
-810 KTRIDKIGNKLSS
+810 KTRIDNIGNKLST
-823 LNASGKGE
+823 LNASGKGR
-831 NTVRYYDG
+831 NTQRYYDG

-848 RSAGIDPSNG
+848 KSVGIDPSNG

-867 SYTYDFSYDDEV
+867 SYTYDFSYDEEV

-888 EGVIGS
+888 EGILGT
-894 SLNWKGFSVS
+894 SLNWKGFSVN

-913 DVFNEALYNK
+913 DVFNEALYSK

-934 NQDKRALYER
+934 NQDRRALYER
-944 WQEVGDIVHFKDIA
+944 WQKEGDVVRFKDIA
-958 SAASTPMSSRFVQT
+958 SAETTPMSSRFVQR
-972 ENVLTLES
+972 ENVLSLES
-980 LYLGYE
+980 IYVGYE
-986 FYNGWIEKLGLS
+986 FYDGWIKKLGLS
-998 SLKLQFSMRDVF
+998 SLKLQWSMRDVF
-1010 RASTI
+1010 RASTV

-1029 EAGLSFNF
+1029 EAGISFNF

>member
-8 KVFKRKLLSDRRTVI
+8 KVFKRKLLSDRRTVT

-34 GFPLLTRAGTV
+34 GFPLLTRAGTM
-45 DSTRV
+45 DSTRLE
-50 ANREVRGKVVD
+50 NREVRGKVID
-61 EKKQPIPGVSVRLG
+61 EKKQPIPGVSVRLR

-88 FKLLIPADTATLVV
+88 FKLLVPADTATLVV

-110 IVKIPRLKTGV
+110 VVKIPRLKAGV

-167 MGTQNVLQSLKT
+167 MGTQNILQSLKT
-179 LDPAFAIIEDNQ
+179 LDPAFAILEDNQ

-201 MEIRGKSSMLGLRD
+201 MEIRGKSSMSGLRD
-215 ELDADP
+215 QLEADP

-274 VKPEAGKLQVSYNGN
+274 VKPEAGKLRVSYTGN
-289 MNISMPDLSSYNL
+289 LNLSMPDLSSYNL
-302 MNSREKLEF
+302 MNAREKLEF
-311 ELLAGR
+311 ERLAGR
-317 YDPASWSTASEVKLN
+317 FNPSSTTN
-332 ELYNEKLKVI
+332 EIELDGVYNEKLKEI
-342 ESGVDT
+342 ESGVNT

-366 VQGGEG
+366 VQGGEE

-379 AGYNG
+379 VGYNG

-392 DRSVLSGNIDLIYR
+392 DRSVISGNIDLIYR
-406 MSKFQ
+406 VSKFQ
-411 FSNKFSL
+411 FSNKFSFS
-418 TSTDYKNPIV
+418 STDYKNPIV
-428 VFYEYAQAN
+428 AFYEYAQAN
-437 PYYKKYND
+437 PYYKKRNP
-445 DGTVDKWLENND
+445 DGTVEKWLENND
-457 YFKASNPLWNAK
+457 FFEAPNPLWNAS

-485 MAEYFP
+485 IAEYSP
-491 TTEWRVRAR
+491 SIAWRMRAR

-507 DDTEKF
+507 DDTERF
-513 YSRNDTRYEDVETIK
+513 YSRNDTRYENMETTK
-528 KGEYRSTNT
+528 KGEFRSSNIRTN
-537 RKNQVEAELSVTYAK
+537 RVEGELSVTYAK
-552 VLGKHRINL
+552 MLGKHRINL
-561 VAGGNLSSDKSLT
+561 IAGGNIYSNKSLT
-574 QGYSALGFPE
+574 QGYSAVGFPD

-590 SFSNGYPENGTPTYY
+590 SFANGYPENGTPSYY
-605 ETVSRSVNGYFNT
+605 ESVSRSLNGYFNA

-660 EKFIMDHVAWINLL
+660 EKFIMDHVGWIDLL
-674 KLRASIG
+674 KLRASVG
-681 NPGNQS
+681 NPGNQN

-707 GLGAVLS
+707 GQGAMLS
-714 QIGNPDLEWQITV
+714 QIGNPDLEWQITM

-761 TPLSSGTSTYMTNA
+761 VPLSSGTSMYMTNA
-775 GEQVSQGLTA
+775 GEQISQGFTV
-785 SVSYFIFQDF
+785 SVTYYIFQNF
-795 EKRFSWMVRANVRTQ
+795 EDRFLWMVRGNLRTQ
-810 KTRIDKIGNKLSS
+810 KTRIDNIGNKLST
-823 LNASGKGE
+823 LNASGKGR
-831 NTVRYYDG
+831 NTQRYYDG

-848 RSAGIDPSNG
+848 KSVGIDPSNG

-867 SYTYDFSYDDEV
+867 SYTYDFSYDEEV

-888 EGVIGS
+888 EGILGT
-894 SLNWKGFSVS
+894 SLNWKGFSVN

-913 DVFNEALYNK
+913 DVFNEALYSK

-934 NQDKRALYER
+934 NQDRRALYER
-944 WQEVGDIVHFKDIA
+944 WQKEGDVVRFKDIA
-958 SAASTPMSSRFVQT
+958 SAETTPMSSRFVQR
-972 ENVLTLES
+972 ENVLSLES
-980 LYLGYE
+980 IYVGYE
-986 FYNGWIEKLGLS
+986 FYDGWIKKLGLS
-998 SLKLQFSMRDVF
+998 SLKLQWSMRDVF

-1029 EAGLSFNF
+1029 EAGISFNF

>member
-8 KVFKRKLLSDRRTVI
+8 KVFKRKLLSRRIGVNVI
-23 VTIRLFMILLL
+23 IRLFMILLL
-34 GFPLLTRAGTV
+34 GFPLLTRAGTM

-50 ANREVRGKVVD
+50 ENREVRGKVID

-88 FKLLIPADTATLVV
+88 FKLLVPADTATLVV

-110 IVKIPRLKTGV
+110 IVRLPRLMRAGV
-121 EQKELTIVLREE
+121 EQKELTIVLRDE
-133 DVKLEDVVVT
+133 DVRLEDVVVT

-167 MGTQNVLQSLKT
+167 MGTQNILQGLKT
-179 LDPAFAIIEDNQ
+179 LDPAFAILEDNQ

-201 MEIRGKSSMLGLRD
+201 MEIRGKSSMSGLRD
-215 ELDADP
+215 QLEADP

-274 VKPEAGKLQVSYNGN
+274 VKPEAGKLRVSYTGN
-289 MNISMPDLSSYNL
+289 LNLSMPDLSSYNL
-302 MNSREKLEF
+302 MNAREKLEF
-311 ELLAGR
+311 ERLAGR
-317 YDPASWSTASEVKLN
+317 FNPSSTTN
-332 ELYNEKLKVI
+332 EIELDGVYNEKLKEI

-366 VQGGEG
+366 VQGGEE

-379 AGYNG
+379 VGYNG

-392 DRSVLSGNIDLIYR
+392 DRSVISGNIDLIYR
-406 MSKFQ
+406 VSKFQ
-411 FSNKFSL
+411 FSNKFSFS
-418 TSTDYKNPIV
+418 STDYKNPIV
-428 VFYEYAQAN
+428 AFYEYAQAN
-437 PYYKKYND
+437 PYYKKRNP
-445 DGTVDKWLENND
+445 DGTVEKWLENND
-457 YFKASNPLWNAK
+457 FFEAPNPLWNAS

-485 MAEYFP
+485 IAEYSP
-491 TTEWRVRAR
+491 SIAWRMRAR

-507 DDTEKF
+507 DDTERF
-513 YSRNDTRYEDVETIK
+513 YSRNDTRYENMETTK
-528 KGEYRSTNT
+528 KGEFRSSNIRTN
-537 RKNQVEAELSVTYAK
+537 RVEGELSITYAK
-552 VLGKHRINL
+552 MLGKHRINL
-561 VAGGNLSSDKSLT
+561 IAGGNIYSNKSLT
-574 QGYSALGFPE
+574 QGYSAVGFPD

-590 SFSNGYPENGTPTYY
+590 SFANGYPENGTPSYY
-605 ETVSRSVNGYFNT
+605 ESESRSLNGYFNA

-660 EKFIMDHVAWINLL
+660 EKFIMDHVGWIDLL
-674 KLRASIG
+674 KLRASVG
-681 NPGNQS
+681 NPGNQN

-707 GLGAVLS
+707 GQGAMLS
-714 QIGNPDLEWQITV
+714 QIGNPDLEWQITM

-761 TPLSSGTSTYMTNA
+761 VPLSSGTSMYMTNA
-775 GEQVSQGLTA
+775 GEQISQGFTV
-785 SVSYFIFQDF
+785 SVTYYIFQNF
-795 EKRFSWMVRANVRTQ
+795 EDRFLWMIRGNLRTQ
-810 KTRIDKIGNKLSS
+810 KTRIDNIGNKLST
-823 LNASGKGE
+823 LNASGKGR
-831 NTVRYYDG
+831 NTQRYYDG

-848 RSAGIDPSNG
+848 KSVGIDPSNG

-867 SYTYDFSYDDEV
+867 SYTYDFSYDEEV

-888 EGVIGS
+888 EGILGT
-894 SLNWKGFSVS
+894 SLNWKGFSVN

-913 DVFNEALYNK
+913 DVFNEALYSK

-934 NQDKRALYER
+934 NQDRRALYER
-944 WQEVGDIVHFKDIA
+944 WQKEGDVVRFKDIA
-958 SAASTPMSSRFVQT
+958 SAETTPMSSRFVQR
-972 ENVLTLES
+972 ENVLSLES
-980 LYLGYE
+980 IYVGYE
-986 FYNGWIEKLGLS
+986 FYDGWIKKLGLS
-998 SLKLQFSMRDVF
+998 SLKLQWSMRDVF
-1010 RASTI
+1010 RASTV

-1029 EAGLSFNF
+1029 EAGISFNF

>member
-8 KVFKRKLLSDRRTVI
+8 KVFKRKLLSDRKTVT

-34 GFPLLTRAGTV
+34 GFPLLTRAGTM

-50 ANREVRGKVVD
+50 ENREVRGKVID

-110 IVKIPRLKTGV
+110 IVRIPRLRAGV
-121 EQKELTIVLREE
+121 EQKELTIVLRDE
-133 DVKLEDVVVT
+133 DVRLEDVVVT

-167 MGTQNVLQSLKT
+167 MGTQNILQGLKT
-179 LDPAFAIIEDNQ
+179 LDPAFAILEDNQ

-201 MEIRGKSSMLGLRD
+201 MEIRGKSSMSGLRD
-215 ELDADP
+215 QLEADP

-274 VKPEAGKLQVSYNGN
+274 VKPEAGKLRVSYTGN
-289 MNISMPDLSSYNL
+289 LNLSMPDLSSYNL
-302 MNSREKLEF
+302 MNAREKLEF
-311 ELLAGR
+311 ERLAGR
-317 YDPASWSTASEVKLN
+317 FNPSSTTN
-332 ELYNEKLKVI
+332 EIELDGVYNEKLKEI

-366 VQGGEG
+366 VQGGEE

-379 AGYNG
+379 VGYNG

-392 DRSVLSGNIDLIYR
+392 DRSVISGNIDLIYR
-406 MSKFQ
+406 VSKFQ
-411 FSNKFSL
+411 FSNKFSFS
-418 TSTDYKNPIV
+418 STDYKNPIV
-428 VFYEYAQAN
+428 AFYEYAQAN
-437 PYYKKYND
+437 PYYKKRNP
-445 DGTVDKWLENND
+445 DGTVEKWLENND
-457 YFKASNPLWNAK
+457 FFEAPNPLWNAS

-485 MAEYFP
+485 IAEYSP
-491 TTEWRVRAR
+491 SIAWRMRAR

-507 DDTEKF
+507 DDTERF
-513 YSRNDTRYEDVETIK
+513 YSRNDTRYENMETTK
-528 KGEYRSTNT
+528 KGEFRSSNIRTN
-537 RKNQVEAELSVTYAK
+537 RVEGELSITYAK
-552 VLGKHRINL
+552 MLGKHRINL
-561 VAGGNLSSDKSLT
+561 IAGGNIYSNKSLT
-574 QGYSALGFPE
+574 QGYSAVGFPD

-590 SFSNGYPENGTPTYY
+590 SFANGYPENGTPSYY
-605 ETVSRSVNGYFNT
+605 ESESRSLNGYFNA

-660 EKFIMDHVAWINLL
+660 EKFIMDHVGWIDLL
-674 KLRASIG
+674 KLRASVG
-681 NPGNQS
+681 NPGNQN

-707 GLGAVLS
+707 GQGAMLS
-714 QIGNPDLEWQITV
+714 QIGNPDLEWQITM

-761 TPLSSGTSTYMTNA
+761 VPLSSGTSMYMTNA
-775 GEQVSQGLTA
+775 GEQISQGFTV
-785 SVSYFIFQDF
+785 SVTYYIFQNF
-795 EKRFSWMVRANVRTQ
+795 EDRFLWMIRGNLRTQ
-810 KTRIDKIGNKLSS
+810 KTRIDNIGNKLST
-823 LNASGKGE
+823 LNASGKGR
-831 NTVRYYDG
+831 NTQRYYDG

-848 RSAGIDPSNG
+848 KSVGIDPSNG

-867 SYTYDFSYDDEV
+867 SYTYDFSYDEEV

-888 EGVIGS
+888 EGILGT
-894 SLNWKGFSVS
+894 SLNWKGFSVN

-913 DVFNEALYNK
+913 DVFNEALYSK

-934 NQDKRALYER
+934 NQDRRALYER
-944 WQEVGDIVHFKDIA
+944 WQKEGDVVRFKDIA
-958 SAASTPMSSRFVQT
+958 SAETTPMSSRFVQR
-972 ENVLTLES
+972 ENVLSLES
-980 LYLGYE
+980 IYVGYE
-986 FYNGWIEKLGLS
+986 FYDGWIKKLGLS
-998 SLKLQFSMRDVF
+998 SLKLQWSMRDVF
-1010 RASTI
+1010 RASTV

-1029 EAGLSFNF
+1029 EAGISFNF

>member
-50 ANREVRGKVVD
+50 ASREVRGKVVD
-61 EKKQPIPGVSVRLG
+61 EKKLPIPGVSVRLG

-110 IVKIPRLKTGV
+110 IVKIPRLKAGV

-289 MNISMPDLSSYNL
+289 MNISIPDLSSYNL

-342 ESGVDT
+342 ESGVNT

-428 VFYEYAQAN
+428 AFYEYAEAN

-605 ETVSRSVNGYFNT
+605 ESVSRSVNGYFNT

-660 EKFIMDHVAWINLL
+660 EKFIMDHVAWIDLL

-785 SVSYFIFQDF
+785 SVSYYIFQNF
-795 EKRFSWMVRANVRTQ
+795 EQRFSWMVRANVRTQ
-810 KTRIDKIGNKLSS
+810 KTRINKIGNKLST

-867 SYTYDFSYDDEV
+867 GYTYDFTYDDEV

>member
-8 KVFKRKLLSDRRTVI
+8 KVFKRKLLSDRRTVT

-50 ANREVRGKVVD
+50 ANREVRGKVID

-179 LDPAFAIIEDNQ
+179 LDPAFAILEDNQ

-317 YDPASWSTASEVKLN
+317 YDPASWSTTSEVKLN

-428 VFYEYAQAN
+428 AFYEYAQAN

-785 SVSYFIFQDF
+785 SVSYYIFQNF
-795 EKRFSWMVRANVRTQ
+795 EERFSWMVRANVRTQ
-810 KTRIDKIGNKLSS
+810 KTRINKIGNKLST

>member
-8 KVFKRKLLSDRRTVI
+8 KVFKRKLLSDRRTVT

-45 DSTRV
+45 NSTRV
-50 ANREVRGKVVD
+50 ENREVRGKVVD
-61 EKKQPIPGVSVRLG
+61 EKKLPIPGVSVRLG

-88 FKLLIPADTATLVV
+88 FKLLVPADTATLVV

-110 IVKIPRLKTGV
+110 VVKIPRLKAGE

-167 MGTQNVLQSLKT
+167 MGTQNILQSLKT
-179 LDPAFAIIEDNQ
+179 LDPAFAILEDNQ

-274 VKPEAGKLQVSYNGN
+274 VKPEAGKLQVSYTGN
-289 MNISMPDLSSYNL
+289 MNLSMPDLSSYNL
-302 MNSREKLEF
+302 MNAREKLEF
-311 ELLAGR
+311 ERLAGR
-317 YDPASWSTASEVKLN
+317 FEPASWSTTSEVELN
-332 ELYNEKLKVI
+332 RLYNEKLKVI

-384 ISGVMEKS
+384 VSGVMEKS
-392 DRSVLSGNIDLIYR
+392 DRDVISGNIDLIYR

-418 TSTDYKNPIV
+418 TSTDYRNPIV
-428 VFYEYAQAN
+428 AFSEYAAAN
-437 PYYKKYND
+437 PYYKKRNET
-445 DGTVDKWLENND
+445 GTIEKWLENNNF
-457 YFKASNPLWNAK
+457 FKAANPLWNAS

-480 LSNYF
+480 LTNYF

-491 TTEWRVRAR
+491 TVEWRVRAR

-513 YSRNDTRYEDVETIK
+513 YSRNDTRFENMETIK
-528 KGEYRSTNT
+528 KGEYRSSNT
-537 RKNQVEAELSVTYAK
+537 RTNQVEGELSVTYAK

-561 VAGGNLSSDKSLT
+561 VVGGNVSSNKSLT
-574 QGYSALGFPE
+574 QGYSAVGFPD

-605 ETVSRSVNGYFNT
+605 ESVSRSVNGYFNT

-660 EKFIMDHVAWINLL
+660 EKFIMDHVGWIDLL

-707 GLGAVLS
+707 GLGAVLA

-761 TPLSSGTSTYMTNA
+761 TPLSSGTETYMTNA

-785 SVSYFIFQDF
+785 SVTYYIFQNF
-795 EKRFSWMVRANVRTQ
+795 EERFSWMIRANVRTQ
-810 KTRIDKIGNKLSS
+810 KTRIDKIGNKLST
-823 LNASGKGE
+823 LNASGKGS

-848 RSAGIDPSNG
+848 KSAGIDPSNG

-913 DVFNEALYNK
+913 DVFNEALYSK

-944 WQEVGDIVHFKDIA
+944 WQEEGDIVRFKNIA
-958 SAASTPMSSRFVQT
+958 SAETTPMSSRFVQE

-980 LYLGYE
+980 VYLGYE
-986 FYNGWIEKLGLS
+986 FYDGWIKKLGLS
-998 SLKLQFSMRDVF
+998 SLKFQVSMRDVF

>member
-8 KVFKRKLLSDRRTVI
+8 KVFKRKLLSRRIGVNVI
-23 VTIRLFMILLL
+23 IRLFMILLL
-34 GFPLLTRAGTV
+34 GFPLLTRAGTM

-50 ANREVRGKVVD
+50 ENREVRGKVID

-110 IVKIPRLKTGV
+110 IVRLPRLRAGV
-121 EQKELTIVLREE
+121 EQKELTIVLRDE
-133 DVKLEDVVVT
+133 DVRLEDVVVT

-167 MGTQNVLQSLKT
+167 MGTQNILQGLKT
-179 LDPAFAIIEDNQ
+179 LDPAFAILEDNQ

-201 MEIRGKSSMLGLRD
+201 MEIRGKSSMSGLRD
-215 ELDADP
+215 QLEADP

-274 VKPEAGKLQVSYNGN
+274 VKPEAGKLRVSYTGN
-289 MNISMPDLSSYNL
+289 LNLSMPDLSSYNL
-302 MNSREKLEF
+302 MNAREKLEF
-311 ELLAGR
+311 ERLAGR
-317 YDPASWSTASEVKLN
+317 FNPSSTTN
-332 ELYNEKLKVI
+332 EIELDGVYNEKLKEI

-366 VQGGEG
+366 VQGGEE

-379 AGYNG
+379 VGYNG

-392 DRSVLSGNIDLIYR
+392 DRSVISGNIDLIYR
-406 MSKFQ
+406 VSKFQ
-411 FSNKFSL
+411 FSNKFSFS
-418 TSTDYKNPIV
+418 STDYKNPIV
-428 VFYEYAQAN
+428 AFYEYAQAN
-437 PYYKKYND
+437 PYYKKRNP
-445 DGTVDKWLENND
+445 DGTVEKWLENND
-457 YFKASNPLWNAK
+457 FFEAPNPLWNAS

-485 MAEYFP
+485 IAEYSP
-491 TTEWRVRAR
+491 SIAWRMRAR

-507 DDTEKF
+507 DDTERF
-513 YSRNDTRYEDVETIK
+513 YSRNDTRYENMETTK
-528 KGEYRSTNT
+528 KGEFRSSNIRTN
-537 RKNQVEAELSVTYAK
+537 RVEGELSITYAK
-552 VLGKHRINL
+552 MLGKHRINL
-561 VAGGNLSSDKSLT
+561 IAGGNIYSNKSLT
-574 QGYSALGFPE
+574 QGYSAVGFPD

-590 SFSNGYPENGTPTYY
+590 SFANGYPENGTPSYY
-605 ETVSRSVNGYFNT
+605 ESESRSLNGYFNA

-660 EKFIMDHVAWINLL
+660 EKFIMDHVGWIDLL
-674 KLRASIG
+674 KLRASVG
-681 NPGNQS
+681 NPGNQN

-707 GLGAVLS
+707 GQGAMLS
-714 QIGNPDLEWQITV
+714 QIGNPDLEWQITM

-761 TPLSSGTSTYMTNA
+761 VPLSSGTSMYMTNA
-775 GEQVSQGLTA
+775 GEQISQGFTV
-785 SVSYFIFQDF
+785 SVTYYIFQNF
-795 EKRFSWMVRANVRTQ
+795 EDRFLWMIRGNLRTQ
-810 KTRIDKIGNKLSS
+810 KTRIDNIGNKLST
-823 LNASGKGE
+823 LNASGKGR
-831 NTVRYYDG
+831 NTQRYYDG

-848 RSAGIDPSNG
+848 KSVGIDPSNG

-867 SYTYDFSYDDEV
+867 SYTYDFSYDEEV

-888 EGVIGS
+888 EGILGT
-894 SLNWKGFSVS
+894 SLNWKGFSVN

-913 DVFNEALYNK
+913 DVFNEALYSK

-934 NQDKRALYER
+934 NQDRRALYER
-944 WQEVGDIVHFKDIA
+944 WQKEGDVVRFKDIA
-958 SAASTPMSSRFVQT
+958 SAETTPMSSRFVQR
-972 ENVLTLES
+972 ENVLSLES
-980 LYLGYE
+980 IYVGYE
-986 FYNGWIEKLGLS
+986 FYDGWIKKLGLS
-998 SLKLQFSMRDVF
+998 SLKLQWSMRDVF
-1010 RASTI
+1010 RASTV

-1029 EAGLSFNF
+1029 EAGISFNF

>member
-8 KVFKRKLLSDRRTVI
+8 KVFKRKLLSDRRTVT

-157 STYSA
+157 STYAA
-162 AELKT
+162 AELKM

-179 LDPAFAIIEDNQ
+179 LDPAFAILEDNQ

-317 YDPASWSTASEVKLN
+317 YDPASWSTTSEVKLN

-428 VFYEYAQAN
+428 AFYEYAQAN

-660 EKFIMDHVAWINLL
+660 EKFIMDHVAWIDLL

>member
-8 KVFKRKLLSDRRTVI
+8 KVFNRKLLSRRIGVNVI
-23 VTIRLFMILLL
+23 IRLFMILLL
-34 GFPLLTRAGTV
+34 GFPLLTRAGTM

-50 ANREVRGKVVD
+50 ENREVRGKVID

-88 FKLLIPADTATLVV
+88 FKLLVPADTATLVV

-110 IVKIPRLKTGV
+110 IVRLPRLRAGV
-121 EQKELTIVLREE
+121 EQKELTIVLRDE
-133 DVKLEDVVVT
+133 DVRLEDVVVT

-167 MGTQNVLQSLKT
+167 MGTQNILQGLKT
-179 LDPAFAIIEDNQ
+179 LDPAFAILEDNQ

-201 MEIRGKSSMLGLRD
+201 MEIRGKSSMSGLRD
-215 ELDADP
+215 QLEADP

-274 VKPEAGKLQVSYNGN
+274 VKPEAGKLQVSYTGN
-289 MNISMPDLSSYNL
+289 MNLSMPDLSSYNL
-302 MNSREKLEF
+302 MNAREKLEF
-311 ELLAGR
+311 ERLAGR
-317 YDPASWSTASEVKLN
+317 FNPSSTTN
-332 ELYNEKLKVI
+332 EIELDGVYNEKLKEI

-366 VQGGEG
+366 VQGGEE

-379 AGYNG
+379 VGYNG

-392 DRSVLSGNIDLIYR
+392 DRSVISGNIDLIYR
-406 MSKFQ
+406 VSKFQ
-411 FSNKFSL
+411 FSNKFSFS
-418 TSTDYKNPIV
+418 STDYKNPIV
-428 VFYEYAQAN
+428 AFYEYAQAN
-437 PYYKKYND
+437 PYYKKRNP
-445 DGTVDKWLENND
+445 DGTVEKWLENND
-457 YFKASNPLWNAK
+457 FFEAPNPLWNAS

-485 MAEYFP
+485 IAEYSP
-491 TTEWRVRAR
+491 SIAWRMRAR

-507 DDTEKF
+507 DDTERF
-513 YSRNDTRYEDVETIK
+513 YSRNDTRYENMETTK
-528 KGEYRSTNT
+528 KGEFRSSNIRTN
-537 RKNQVEAELSVTYAK
+537 RVEGELSVTYAK
-552 VLGKHRINL
+552 MLGKHRINL
-561 VAGGNLSSDKSLT
+561 IAGGNIYSNKSLT
-574 QGYSALGFPE
+574 QGYSAVGFPD

-590 SFSNGYPENGTPTYY
+590 SFANGYPENGTPSYY
-605 ETVSRSVNGYFNT
+605 ESVSRSLNGYFNA

-660 EKFIMDHVAWINLL
+660 EKFIMDHVGWIDLL
-674 KLRASIG
+674 KLRASVG
-681 NPGNQS
+681 NPGNQN

-707 GLGAVLS
+707 GQGAMLS
-714 QIGNPDLEWQITV
+714 QIGNPDLEWQITM

-761 TPLSSGTSTYMTNA
+761 VPLSSGTSMYMTNA
-775 GEQVSQGLTA
+775 GEQISQGFTV
-785 SVSYFIFQDF
+785 SVTYYIFQNF
-795 EKRFSWMVRANVRTQ
+795 EDRFLWMVRGNLRTQ
-810 KTRIDKIGNKLSS
+810 KTRIDNIGNKLST
-823 LNASGKGE
+823 LNASGKGR
-831 NTVRYYDG
+831 NTQRYYDG

-848 RSAGIDPSNG
+848 KSVGIDPSNG

-867 SYTYDFSYDDEV
+867 SYTYDFSYDEEV

-888 EGVIGS
+888 EGILGT
-894 SLNWKGFSVS
+894 SLNWKGFSVN

-913 DVFNEALYNK
+913 DVFNEALYSK

-934 NQDKRALYER
+934 NQDRRALYER
-944 WQEVGDIVHFKDIA
+944 WQKEGDVVRFKDIA
-958 SAASTPMSSRFVQT
+958 SAETTPMSSRFVQR
-972 ENVLTLES
+972 ENVLSLES
-980 LYLGYE
+980 IYVGYE
-986 FYNGWIEKLGLS
+986 FYDGWIKKLGLS
-998 SLKLQFSMRDVF
+998 SLKLQWSMRDVF

-1029 EAGLSFNF
+1029 EAGISFNF

>member
-8 KVFKRKLLSDRRTVI
+8 KVFKRKLLSDRRTVT

-75 GTSMGTATDVDGK
+75 GTSMGIATDVDGK

-110 IVKIPRLKTGV
+110 IVKIPRLKAGV

-289 MNISMPDLSSYNL
+289 MNISIPDLSSYNL

-342 ESGVDT
+342 ESGVNT

-428 VFYEYAQAN
+428 AFYEYAEAN

-605 ETVSRSVNGYFNT
+605 ESVSRSVNGYFNT

-660 EKFIMDHVAWINLL
+660 EKFIMDHVAWIDLL

-785 SVSYFIFQDF
+785 SVSYYIFQNF
-795 EKRFSWMVRANVRTQ
+795 EQRFSWMVRANVRTQ
-810 KTRIDKIGNKLSS
+810 KTRINKIGNKLST

-867 SYTYDFSYDDEV
+867 GYTYDFTYDDEV